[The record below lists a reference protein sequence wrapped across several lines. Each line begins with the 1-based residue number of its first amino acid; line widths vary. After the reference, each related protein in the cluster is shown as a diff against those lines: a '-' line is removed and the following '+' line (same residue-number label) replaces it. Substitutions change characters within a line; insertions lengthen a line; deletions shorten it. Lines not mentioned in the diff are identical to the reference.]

1 MKTERPVY
9 LSLTQFGWP
18 VTAIASITHRITG
31 VLLFV
36 GIAFLLWLLSMA
48 LESPEGFAAATEVLS
63 MPVPKLVLIAVIAAV
78 LYHLL
83 AGIKHMF
90 MDFHVGDSFEVAR
103 SSSLIV
109 FVLTAI
115 ATLLVGVRLW

>member
-63 MPVPKLVLIAVIAAV
+63 APIAKLVLIAVIAAV

-109 FVLTAI
+109 FVLTAV
-115 ATLLVGVRLW
+115 ATVLVGVRLW

>member
-48 LESPEGFAAATEVLS
+48 LKSPEGFAAATEVLS
-63 MPVPKLVLIAVIAAV
+63 APVPKLLLIAVINV
-78 LYHLL
+78 HN
-83 AGIKHMF
+83 
-90 MDFHVGDSFEVAR
+90 DDVGDR
-103 SSSLIV
+103 H
-109 FVLTAI
+109 
-115 ATLLVGVRLW
+115 